1 MKYGVKFT
9 YVERGY
15 VEIDAE
21 SEDEAIELLED
32 AIAGGNVTWDNS
44 DVTEAEATLAESNR
58 SQDYER

>member
-15 VEIDAE
+15 VEIEAE
-21 SEDEAIELLED
+21 SEDEAIDLLED
-32 AIAGGNVTWDNS
+32 AIAGGNVIWDNS
-44 DVTEAEATLAESNR
+44 DVTEAEAILVESNR

>member
-15 VEIDAE
+15 VEIEAE

-32 AIAGGNVTWDNS
+32 TIADGNVIWGDAN
-44 DVTEAEATLAESNR
+44 VTEAEAAMLERQRNR
-58 SQDYER
+58 DYER

>member
-15 VEIDAE
+15 VEIEAE
-21 SEDEAIELLED
+21 SGDEAIELLED
-32 AIAGGNVTWDNS
+32 AIAGGNVIWNNS
-44 DVTEAEATLAESNR
+44 DVTEAEVTLVESNR

>member
-15 VEIDAE
+15 VEIEAE
-21 SEDEAIELLED
+21 SEDEAIDLLED
-32 AIAGGNVTWDNS
+32 AIAGGNVIWGNS
-44 DVTEAEATLAESNR
+44 DVTEAEATLIESNR

>member
-44 DVTEAEATLAESNR
+44 DVTEAEATLIESNR
-58 SQDYER
+58 SRDNER

>member
-15 VEIDAE
+15 VEIEAE

-32 AIAGGNVTWDNS
+32 AIAGGNVIWDNS
-44 DVTEAEATLAESNR
+44 DVTEAEAKLIEKQRNR
-58 SQDYER
+58 DYVR